1 MGVLSKLQLS
11 KGTPSGVPNQPDF
24 KQNIIDQLNKL
35 PSAID
40 MVAGTLPGAID
51 FMGKKIPNTSFQPT
65 KPAPSA
71 LVKYIAESPKLMKAL
86 ETITNNPVFNKLSAL
101 GAGLEKGTKISDLR
115 KVVDPESEKK
125 AEEIM
130 KKAPIISKIGELV
143 GFIAPATGF
152 SKLAGLVA
160 KPLLSKIGSQALKIG
175 TQESIAGVGLGVA
188 QGLVEGKPLKETA
201 KLAGEYGLIG
211 GVGGAGVTKGIE
223 FISKQLRSLKP
234 AAELVVRP
242 PKVIPP
248 KVIPPKVIPPKVI
261 PPKVIPPKAVVTPL
275 GDKVSQFKTVT
286 LPKSGLM
293 KDEGF
298 KSIINEL
305 DMTYNTKTHENTINR
320 ALKNIK
326 NNYQGEFDKI
336 VNKGLRSSED
346 TATAGILMKDLKD
359 KLLKLPNDTNTIN
372 QIKILASKVQKQGT
386 ELGQTIEAFKT
397 WRWDTAEG
405 AILNAQKVIN
415 AVERGLEKTNPDLI
429 TKVTSEIK
437 TKLKDIGGI
446 TNTTTR
452 SEIENLVKQKYKIPT
467 LTDDDVSK
475 IITGMEKSKNLSGRA
490 KEIEIAKVQQLIA
503 NKEPASLG
511 EKIKGLQRLSLIL
524 NPKTLITRNPL
535 GNILLGAIE
544 NIKDIPGAAIDS
556 ITSLIR
562 GSERSTLFNPL
573 SKLTEQGKG
582 FAKGLKE
589 LAQDVKAGVD
599 TSPSRGQLELPNRRI
614 FDNKVLNS
622 LDQFERNILR
632 LGDNP
637 FYEAA
642 YKSRVTELQKIKK
655 TTELTDDIKDQ
666 SKLYALDRVFQGNTI
681 ISKSAKKLKE
691 SLGIVGDLLIP
702 FTQTP
707 ANILDKVLDYTPVG
721 LIKGLYHLGTTIGK
735 GTFNQKLFVDRL
747 ARSFTGTGIGILGY
761 TMAKKGLIT
770 GGSSK
775 DKDVASFEREI
786 GKLPYSLKLG
796 DKYISFDWAQPIG
809 AVLAAGADS
818 YFAGKNKNDFLEQ
831 TTSGITG
838 AGNTIINSSM
848 LQGILRALSGY
859 SPVSGITDALLE
871 STTQV
876 TPTFINQIRQL
887 EDEYL
892 RETYDPSMFKTQLN
906 KLANR
911 IPGLSKILPKKI
923 GTMGEE
929 LKVYRGENTLF
940 NVMFN
945 PSNIADFKPNKLQQ
959 EILRIYE
966 QSGNKIQFPRVA
978 PKFITLKGE
987 TIPLSSDEFL
997 TYQQKLGLLT
1007 QKAFG
1012 KIMNNQNYKLFN
1024 DDKKAKILQTILTKA
1039 SSRVKEYIIKKKG
1052 LK

>member
-1 MGVLSKLQLS
+1 MGVLSKLRLS
-11 KGTPSGVPNQPDF
+11 KGTPSGVSNQPDF

-35 PSAID
+35 PSAVD
-40 MVAGTLPGAID
+40 MVAGTLPGAVD

-86 ETITNNPVFNKLSAL
+86 ETITNNPVVNKLSAL
-101 GAGLEKGTKISDLR
+101 GAGIEKGTGISYLR
-115 KVVDPESEKK
+115 KVVDPETEKK

-130 KKAPIISKIGELV
+130 KKAPIISKIGELA

-152 SKLAGLVA
+152 SKLAGVVA
-160 KPLLSKIGSQALKIG
+160 KPLLSKIRSQALKIG
-175 TQESIAGVGLGVA
+175 TQESIAGVGLGAA
-188 QGLVEGKPLKETA
+188 QGLAEGKPLKETA

-234 AAELVVRP
+234 AAELAVRP
-242 PKVIPP
+242 PEVIPP
-248 KVIPPKVIPPKVI
+248 KV
-261 PPKVIPPKAVVTPL
+261 VVTPL

-372 QIKILASKVQKQGT
+372 QIKTLASKVQKQGT

-415 AVERGLEKTNPDLI
+415 AVERGLEKTNPTLI
-429 TKVTSEIK
+429 SKVTSEIK

-524 NPKTLITRNPL
+524 NPKTLITRNPV
-535 GNILLGAIE
+535 GNILLGAVE

-573 SKLTEQGKG
+573 SKLAEQGKG
-582 FAKGLKE
+582 FVKGVKE
-589 LAQDVKAGVD
+589 WAQDVKAGVD
-599 TSPSRGQLELPNRRI
+599 TSPSRGQLELPSRRV

-622 LDQFERNILR
+622 LDQFERNALQ
-632 LGDNP
+632 LGDRP
-637 FYEAA
+637 FFEAA

-666 SKLYALDRVFQGNTI
+666 SKLYALDRVFQGDTL
-681 ISKSAKKLKE
+681 ISKRAKKLKE
-691 SLGIVGDLLIP
+691 SLGIIGDLLMP

-721 LIKGLYHLGTTIGK
+721 LIKDLYHLGTTIGK

-831 TTSGITG
+831 ITSGTTG
-838 AGNTIINSSM
+838 AGNTIINLSM

-876 TPTFINQIRQL
+876 TPTLINQIRQL

-906 KLANR
+906 KLVSR

-929 LKVYRGENTLF
+929 LKVYRGENTFF

-959 EILRIYE
+959 EIFGIYE

-978 PKFITLKGE
+978 PKFIKLKGE

-1039 SSRVKEYIIKKKG
+1039 NSRVKEYMIKKKG